1 MLLSVVSTK
10 TATSSHQILEPAG
23 HLGRVIC
30 RSFHSSTPDFAKP
43 SSQRRDLEQAA
54 PMAAY
59 LAALFLLYAVMVS
72 GTSMSG
78 VTSSNGAYPK
88 LKQFCRVATRF
99 EKPPVNYR
107 PVATVAAIVL
117 WLR

>member
-1 MLLSVVSTK
+1 MPKLSQHYSGLCEALVP
-10 TATSSHQILEPAG
+10 AT
-23 HLGRVIC
+23 
-30 RSFHSSTPDFAKP
+30 
-43 SSQRRDLEQAA
+43 DLEQAA

-78 VTSSNGAYPK
+78 VASSNGAYPK